1 MSSVSFYWKAD
12 HALTEK
18 KKKVKSGFCSFQKV
32 VKVKTNVILTRE

>member
-18 KKKVKSGFCSFQKV
+18 KKVKSDFCYFQKV